1 MKLKPLEYS
10 LTFKNTNEAQNMFI
24 TDNKEEFDKAFVS
37 AKDIF
42 S

>member
-1 MKLKPLEYS
+1 MKPLEYS
-10 LTFKNTNEAQNMFI
+10 LASRNANETPNMFKME
-24 TDNKEEFDKAFVS
+24 NKEEMDKAFVS